1 MSAAPAVFAAQPLEL
16 RFKGGRDYLHG
27 TDILPAILDAIGA
40 RVPGGAVSDID
51 IVFHRL
57 ARSGLTLVADPPA
70 DAQPAVQFS
79 CRIDGERRKFGLIED
94 GRAIA
99 GRHPYCEEEIVATT
113 EILPEERSASSS
125 APLPYTDIERWVA
138 MVKAL
143 HHAVYP
149 GLAGKW
155 LFVRGKFSGYGRQPT
170 AATHRV
176 VIEANFNNKLTRSAV
191 LVDGRR
197 VGDIFFSLD

>member
-1 MSAAPAVFAAQPLEL
+1 MSSAPDHFTAYPLDL
-16 RFKGGRDYLHG
+16 RFKGERNYVQGPDVL
-27 TDILPAILDAIGA
+27 TSILDALDV
-40 RVPGGAVSDID
+40 RCPGSRVSDID
-51 IVFHRL
+51 IVFHCL

-70 DAQPAVQFS
+70 DVQPAVQFS
-79 CRIDGERRKFGLIED
+79 CRIAGERRKFGLIED

-99 GRHPYCEEEIVATT
+99 SRQPYREEEIVAAT
-113 EILPEERSASSS
+113 EISPEERSASSS
-125 APLPYTDIERWVA
+125 AVLPYTDIERWVA

-143 HHAVYP
+143 HLAVYP

-155 LFVRGKFSGYGRQPT
+155 LFVRGKFAGCARQSA

-191 LVDGRR
+191 LVDSRR
-197 VGDIFFSLD
+197 IGDIFFSLD